1 MTCPCG
7 HYDYV
12 DSTAKT
18 LSNDMICMYK
28 LIIFV
33 YLLRFSSYDIDHRE
47 HGNRRIHEKLTG
59 TSLLRGAI
67 FDPNEDE

>member
-18 LSNDMICMYK
+18 LADAM
-28 LIIFV
+28 
-33 YLLRFSSYDIDHRE
+33 
-47 HGNRRIHEKLTG
+47 
-59 TSLLRGAI
+59 A
-67 FDPNEDE
+67 